1 MAIPSFASPVTGQAN
16 ISGTVTVTPTSIA
29 FISGSGGSSF
39 TPESPNTGT
48 FAGLTGGSLKTL
60 TGPPL
65 TGPTSLA
72 DFGIFNVAAGT
83 IFFNLTNIAPGFGT
97 NANCLSGAIGAP
109 CTPAGSPFTLTQ
121 VTPNSVSID
130 LTLSGLAFLNTPG
143 GDSGSGAIF
152 TTQNIDG
159 AMGGT
164 VAGILAAVAS
174 GGFTSSYSA
183 TFTSTSPTP
192 AVPEPASLLLMGVG
206 LLGAGAVARK
216 KIRG

>member
-16 ISGTVTVTPTSIA
+16 ISGTVTVTATSIN
-29 FISGSGGSSF
+29 FGTF
-39 TPESPNTGT
+39 TPEAPNTGD
-48 FAGLTGGSLKTL
+48 FVGLTGGTLKTL

-65 TGPTSLA
+65 TGPTSLV
-72 DFGIFNVAAGT
+72 DFGVFNVSAGT
-83 IFFNLTNIAPGFGT
+83 VHFNLTNIAPGFGT
-97 NANCLSGAIGAP
+97 NANCLSGAIGAA
-109 CTPAGSPFTLTQ
+109 CTPSGSPFTLTQ
-121 VTPNSVSID
+121 VTSDAVDIN
-130 LTLSGLAFLNTPG
+130 LTLSGLAYLNTFG

-159 AMGGT
+159 ALGGT
-164 VAGILAAVAS
+164 VAGILAQVAG

-183 TFTSTSPTP
+183 TFTATPPTP